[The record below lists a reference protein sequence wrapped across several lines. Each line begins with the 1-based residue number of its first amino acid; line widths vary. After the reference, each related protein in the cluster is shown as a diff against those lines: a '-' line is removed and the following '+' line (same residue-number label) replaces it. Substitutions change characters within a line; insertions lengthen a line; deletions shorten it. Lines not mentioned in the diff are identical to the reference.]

1 MRKIMAVAALPLMF
15 VSTAAWA
22 QDEDAAAEEESSGA
36 WEFDAEVGLNSDY
49 RFRGVSLSTK
59 DAEGTAEITV
69 SHESGL
75 YFGAWA
81 SNVALIDNADNVE
94 VDIYAGYAKDVA
106 SLSFDVGAVYYSYPG
121 HNGEF
126 GYVDLLASV
135 STTVGPATV
144 TVGGAYAPSQGNI
157 GHEDNTYVYVSG
169 DLPLGET
176 PLSLH
181 GTFGFEDGAFGD
193 NKKDWLVGATFDLGG
208 GLSATVDYVDTAHTF
223 NDPLADANVVG
234 RVLFAF

>member
-1 MRKIMAVAALPLMF
+1 MRRILAIAALPLLF

-22 QDEDAAAEEESSGA
+22 QDEDAEDAEETSGA
-36 WEFDAEVGLNSDY
+36 WELDAEVGFNSDY
-49 RFRGVSLSTK
+49 RFRGISLSDK
-59 DAEGTAEITV
+59 EVQGTAEVSV

-94 VDIYAGYAKDVA
+94 VDLYAGYATDVGNM
-106 SLSFDVGAVYYSYPG
+106 SFDVGAVYYAYPG

-126 GYVDLLASV
+126 GYVELYGSV
-135 STTVGPATV
+135 GTTVGPATV
-144 TVGGAYAPSQGNI
+144 TLGAAYAPSQGNI

-169 DLPLGET
+169 DLPLGDS

-181 GTFGFEDGAFGD
+181 GTFGIEDGAFGD
-193 NKKDWLVGATFDLGG
+193 NKKDWLVGVTFDLGG
-208 GLSATVDYVDTAHTF
+208 GFSATVDYVDTAHTF
-223 NDPLADANVVG
+223 QDPLGEATVVG
-234 RVLFAF
+234 GVLFAF